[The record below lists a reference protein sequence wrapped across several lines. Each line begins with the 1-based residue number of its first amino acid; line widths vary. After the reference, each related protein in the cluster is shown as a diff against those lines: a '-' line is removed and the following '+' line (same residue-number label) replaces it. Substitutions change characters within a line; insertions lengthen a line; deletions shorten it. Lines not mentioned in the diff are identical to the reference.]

1 MKIGD
6 LLLLKGY
13 INKKQL
19 TSALSKQANEAINYD
34 RSVPLGKVLIEE
46 GHITVEE
53 VAEALNDQQIH
64 KPIEE
69 KEVEPMAH
77 KIGEN
82 TAFQMDLKFL
92 VTIGVVLVSAVGVY
106 FTLTG
111 AVEDNTKEIN
121 NIKSMGD
128 LKIISYKL
136 DEYDET
142 FKDLKNLST
151 QLMGRYR
158 ARGIDINYVIFG
170 HIHSAR
176 VGDNFSRSSS
186 MVGANDYSEKALNLS
201 GRASQNCY
209 IFYDNGNRD
218 GIKVDLQNYTNDM
231 YDIEKSLE
239 SYNAKS
245 HEKLNVGKT
254 IFKVVV

>member
-19 TSALSKQANEAINYD
+19 TSALSKQADEAINYN

-46 GHITVEE
+46 GHVTVDE
-53 VAEALNDQQIH
+53 VAEALNDQQI
-64 KPIEE
+64 KITEEVKEE
-69 KEVEPMAH
+69 KEVAT

-92 VTIGVVLVSAVGVY
+92 VTIMFVVVSGVGVY

-142 FKDLKNLST
+142 FKDLKALSSSLT
-151 QLMGRYR
+151 PLAADLSYIKEEIQKLNSELIKVNKELNKLKNKKIDIPDIDLS
-158 ARGIDINYVIFG
+158 GID
-170 HIHSAR
+170 
-176 VGDNFSRSSS
+176 DCK
-186 MVGANDYSEKALNLS
+186 DKL
-201 GRASQNCY
+201 
-209 IFYDNGNRD
+209 DD
-218 GIKVDLQNYTNDM
+218 
-231 YDIEKSLE
+231 
-239 SYNAKS
+239 
-245 HEKLNVGKT
+245 LNVKIGK
-254 IFKVVV
+254 FEERVKKLEKRNSGGGRF

>member
-19 TSALSKQANEAINYD
+19 KLALHKQAEQAINYD
-34 RSVPLGKVLIEE
+34 RPVPLGKVLIEE
-46 GHITVEE
+46 GLVTVEE
-53 VAEALNDQQIH
+53 VAEALNDQQIN
-64 KPIEE
+64 KTIEI
-69 KEVEPMAH
+69 KEEELMAH

-92 VTIGVVLVSAVGVY
+92 VTIMFVVVSGVGVY

-142 FKDLKNLST
+142 FKDLKTLST
-151 QLMGRYR
+151 QLTPLASDLTYIKTELDKLKNKKIDIPEVDLS
-158 ARGIDINYVIFG
+158 GIDDCKDKLDAL
-170 HIHSAR
+170 SAKISAFEDR
-176 VGDNFSRSSS
+176 
-186 MVGANDYSEKALNLS
+186 LT
-201 GRASQNCY
+201 
-209 IFYDNGNRD
+209 
-218 GIKVDLQNYTNDM
+218 KV
-231 YDIEKSLE
+231 EKS
-239 SYNAKS
+239 SK
-245 HEKLNVGKT
+245 GR
-254 IFKVVV
+254 F

>member
-19 TSALSKQANEAINYD
+19 KQALHKQAEQAINYD
-34 RSVPLGKVLIEE
+34 RPVPLGKVLIEE
-46 GHITVEE
+46 GHVTVEE
-53 VAEALNDQQIH
+53 VAEALNDQQMS
-64 KPIEE
+64 KTIE
-69 KEVEPMAH
+69 KDKPMAH
-77 KIGEN
+77 KIGED
-82 TAFQMDLKFL
+82 TSFQMDLKFL

-142 FKDLKNLST
+142 FKELKQLNTTLSPLATDLTYIKQELNKLKNKKIDIPEVDLS
-151 QLMGRYR
+151 
-158 ARGIDINYVIFG
+158 GID
-170 HIHSAR
+170 
-176 VGDNFSRSSS
+176 DCKEKLDDL
-186 MVGANDYSEKALNLS
+186 ANKLDSFEKRLT
-201 GRASQNCY
+201 
-209 IFYDNGNRD
+209 
-218 GIKVDLQNYTNDM
+218 KV
-231 YDIEKSLE
+231 EKS
-239 SYNAKS
+239 SK
-245 HEKLNVGKT
+245 GR
-254 IFKVVV
+254 F

>member
-34 RSVPLGKVLIEE
+34 RSVPLGKILIEE

-151 QLMGRYR
+151 QLTPL
-158 ARGIDINYVIFG
+158 ASDLTHIKTELDKLKNKKIDIPEVDLSGIDDCKDKLDAL
-170 HIHSAR
+170 SAKISAFEDR
-176 VGDNFSRSSS
+176 
-186 MVGANDYSEKALNLS
+186 LT
-201 GRASQNCY
+201 
-209 IFYDNGNRD
+209 
-218 GIKVDLQNYTNDM
+218 KV
-231 YDIEKSLE
+231 EKS
-239 SYNAKS
+239 SK
-245 HEKLNVGKT
+245 GR
-254 IFKVVV
+254 F

>member
-1 MKIGD
+1 MKLGD

-19 TSALSKQANEAINYD
+19 TSALSKQAKEAINYD
-34 RSVPLGKVLIEE
+34 RSVPLGKILIELE
-46 GHITVEE
+46 YVTVDE
-53 VAEALNDQQIH
+53 VAEALNEQQH
-64 KPIEE
+64 KIET
-69 KEVEPMAH
+69 KEEIPMAT

-136 DEYDET
+136 EEYDET
-142 FKDLKNLST
+142 FKDLKTLST
-151 QLMGRYR
+151 QLTPLASDLTYIKTELDKLKNKKIDIPEVDLS
-158 ARGIDINYVIFG
+158 GIDDCKDKLDALWAKI
-170 HIHSAR
+170 SAFEDR
-176 VGDNFSRSSS
+176 
-186 MVGANDYSEKALNLS
+186 LT
-201 GRASQNCY
+201 
-209 IFYDNGNRD
+209 
-218 GIKVDLQNYTNDM
+218 KV
-231 YDIEKSLE
+231 EKS
-239 SYNAKS
+239 SK
-245 HEKLNVGKT
+245 GR
-254 IFKVVV
+254 F